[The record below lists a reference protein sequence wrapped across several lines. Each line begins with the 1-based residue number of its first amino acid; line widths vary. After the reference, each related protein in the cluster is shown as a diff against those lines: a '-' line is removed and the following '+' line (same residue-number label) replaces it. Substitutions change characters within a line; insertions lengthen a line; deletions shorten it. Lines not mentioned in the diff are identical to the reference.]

1 MLGPPLGRAVLVC
14 PGVPRPAYVGP
25 QKALR
30 GCSEEWNLK
39 ELKRQSISSLTA
51 GYKILGRSLNTADL
65 RAEEGRSRTHFL
77 LAMLYAISNRQF
89 FLYE

>member
-30 GCSEEWNLK
+30 GCSEEERTATNDRLQ
-39 ELKRQSISSLTA
+39 RLTRE
-51 GYKILGRSLNTADL
+51 GLNQLLDLSDLPKGGTKVRLATA
-65 RAEEGRSRTHFL
+65 AHFL
-77 LAMLYAISNRQF
+77 EAFEKES
-89 FLYE
+89 